1 MTPITKRNFKMKKLS
16 YSGLL
21 FALLFLIPFTAQAAT
36 YNFTQYSANG
46 NVDVSSQLSVDIIDN
61 GTNGALFTF
70 FNDVGIASSITQVV
84 FGDATPIFSNIAYE
98 DSVVGVN
105 FSDSVT
111 NNGNDYGFAKTFISS
126 TDKGTKDGVN
136 AAGEWISYTGIYD
149 TNQDYST
156 LLAAILAN
164 NFNIG
169 LHLQSIIQLDGISD
183 KSEKYVMNDQ
193 PGPGGFGNPV
203 PLPAALWLFGPAL
216 LGFMGLRKKVKS

>member
-1 MTPITKRNFKMKKLS
+1 MKKLF
-16 YSGLL
+16 YSGLI
-21 FALLFLIPFTAQAAT
+21 FALLFFISFTAQAAT

-61 GTNGALFTF
+61 GIDGALFTF

-84 FGDATPIFSNIAYE
+84 FGDAVPLFSSIAYTGSF
-98 DSVVGVN
+98 DGVN
-105 FSDSVT
+105 FSNSGT
-111 NNGNDYGFAKTFISS
+111 SGNDYGFNKTFASS
-126 TDKGTKDGVN
+126 TVSGTNDGVN

-156 LLAAILAN
+156 LLAAILAD

-169 LHLQSIIQLDGISD
+169 LHIQSIGQAGG
-183 KSEKYVMNDQ
+183 SEKYVMNDQ

-216 LGFMGLRKKVKS
+216 LGFMGLRKKIKS